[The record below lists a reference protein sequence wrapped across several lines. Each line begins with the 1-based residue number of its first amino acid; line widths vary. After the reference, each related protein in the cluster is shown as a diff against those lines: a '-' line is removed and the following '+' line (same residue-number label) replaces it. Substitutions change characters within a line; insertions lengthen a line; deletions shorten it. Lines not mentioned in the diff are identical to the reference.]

1 MTVDFQPTSEVI
13 YSVDSGVATL
23 TFNRPEKL
31 NAITPDMMAD
41 FLGMLIKLLP
51 ILLFA

>member
-1 MTVDFQPTSEVI
+1 MTVDFQSTSEVI

-31 NAITPDMMAD
+31 NALTPDMLAD
-41 FLGMLIKLLP
+41 FFGYVDQAATSP
-51 ILLFA
+51 RN